1 MSNFMAFVAFCG
13 KPKVC
18 IKMPKPRSVQI
29 FISAVAAMA
38 ILMLAGCQTSAK
50 SSEISHDPSP
60 SRYDASAPS
69 LSAYYLIARQALYEN
84 DLPSAS
90 DAFHAGLALDKT
102 SESLLKQA
110 FFIHYQNGEL
120 AKAEQIARA
129 LENRNIGFP
138 LSVEPAIGTAIL
150 NQDWQAVLALA
161 TKLQSDQLYIG
172 FATALRS
179 FAYAGLGEFE
189 IASGEIDKLSGLFP
203 AEAQAKPNAY
213 ITILRGLLADLLKR
227 SEEAALHYDA
237 VLRAPGN
244 SAFIAIKA
252 SMGLA
257 RLGKADQAMAIL
269 QDKLSSNFN
278 LEQLGKLLKAK
289 YGPTAAPLALQ
300 DAFSAVFLLSPS
312 LLPGDELDTLI
323 LPRTHLG
330 YALCLDCNYA
340 AYRLGQTLAHLG
352 DIENSFAY
360 LDEVNLDTPWA
371 QPAFLVK
378 LSTLDDSG
386 RRDDAISLIDNIIAQ
401 INQPQHADATFI
413 QPYRLYQLAGNLHRY
428 QGACDTAIPYYLEA
442 ENRRP
447 QALLTMRGLAI
458 CYEQTGHDEKAE
470 TLFRAVLKQAPDD
483 ALTLNYLGYWWAD
496 DGRHLDEA
504 IALIKKAVALQ
515 PSSGFYAD
523 SLGWVYYRL
532 GQMNDAIEWLER
544 AIQLAP
550 TDAIISDH
558 LADAYW
564 AVGRHLEARYKWQ
577 HALDLG
583 LDGEELENT
592 RKKLSDAITIGTK
605 STQ

>member
-1 MSNFMAFVAFCG
+1 
-13 KPKVC
+13 
-18 IKMPKPRSVQI
+18 MPKPRSVQI
-29 FISAVAAMA
+29 FFSAIAAMV
-38 ILMLAGCQTSAK
+38 LLVLAGCQTAAK
-50 SSEISHDPSP
+50 SSETAQNTSP
-60 SRYDASAPS
+60 STHNASASS

-90 DAFHAGLALDKT
+90 HAFRAGLDLDET

-110 FFIHYQNGEL
+110 FFIHYQNGDL
-120 AKAEQIARA
+120 AEAEQIAST
-129 LENRNIGFP
+129 LENRNIRFP

-161 TKLQSDQLYIG
+161 TKLQSDQLYVG
-172 FATALRS
+172 FGTALRS

-189 IASGEIDKLSGLFP
+189 IASGEMDKLSGLFA
-203 AEAQAKPNAY
+203 AEGQAGPNAHVMM
-213 ITILRGLLADLLKR
+213 LQGLLADLLGRKQ
-227 SEEAALHYDA
+227 EAASHYDA
-237 VLRAPGN
+237 VLRASGN
-244 SAFIAIKA
+244 SAFIAITA
-252 SMGLA
+252 GMGLA
-257 RLGKADQAMAIL
+257 RLSKSDQAMEIL

-278 LEQLGKLLKAK
+278 PEQLGRLLEGK
-289 YGPTAAPLALQ
+289 YGPNAPPLALQ
-300 DAFSAVFLLSPS
+300 NVFSMVFLLSPS
-312 LLPGDELDTLI
+312 LLPGDELESLI

-340 AYRLGQTLAHLG
+340 AYRLGQTLAQLG
-352 DIENSFAY
+352 DIKNSFAY
-360 LDEVNLDTPWA
+360 LDDVSLDTPWA

-378 LSTLDDSG
+378 LSALDENG
-386 RRDDAISLIDNIIAQ
+386 RRDDAISMIDNAIAQ
-401 INQPQHADATFI
+401 INQPQHFETAFI
-413 QPYRLYQLAGNLHRY
+413 EPDRLYQLAGNLHRY

-442 ENRRP
+442 EKRRP
-447 QALLTMRGLAI
+447 QTLLTMRGLAI
-458 CYEQTGHDEKAE
+458 CYEQTGLDDEAE
-470 TLFRAVLKQAPDD
+470 KLFLAVLQRVPDD

-515 PSSGFYAD
+515 PASGFYAD

-532 GQMNDAIEWLER
+532 GRMDDAIEWLER

-583 LDGEELENT
+583 LADQERDAT
-592 RKKLSDAITIGTK
+592 RQKLSDATTAGTK
-605 STQ
+605 SAQ